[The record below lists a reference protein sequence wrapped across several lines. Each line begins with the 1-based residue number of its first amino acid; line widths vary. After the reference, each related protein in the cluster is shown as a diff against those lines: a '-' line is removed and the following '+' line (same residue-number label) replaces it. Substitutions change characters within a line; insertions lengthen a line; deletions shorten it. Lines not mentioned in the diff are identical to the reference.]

1 MKTTY
6 EGLKVKQRSDG
17 GPTFVLFSATAE
29 EILSWASIDTI
40 SDDDK
45 GGPQRIEKPFK
56 TKAIAAYFNANSNNT
71 IPTSVIIGF
80 RTGQVNLSA
89 INGSINC
96 INIEIDDSQKGTI
109 VDGQHRVLGVKSFNS
124 SALINVVGLL
134 DVDDTETAFQFL
146 VINNK
151 VSRVSSDHLRAL
163 ALHYSEDELAD
174 RLKKVKLNLNPN
186 LRFVGFANDLDGSPF
201 KGLLALPTNPEN
213 CQIVTPAAIEDSI
226 NFIRSQK
233 LSDLVEDDDMVT
245 ELFFTIWRT
254 IRETWPEL
262 WVANSRLLSKASV
275 VCVSQFIVQHLL
287 RQFDWTG
294 LDIFDPDV
302 VEKEVKRILG
312 ALDRNFWSSE
322 TEWTAKGLD
331 TQAGRKILLDSLE
344 QIVRNFRQG
353 FEWHTDV
360 SMVRFVAAD

>member
-1 MKTTY
+1 
-6 EGLKVKQRSDG
+6 
-17 GPTFVLFSATAE
+17 
-29 EILSWASIDTI
+29 
-40 SDDDK
+40 
-45 GGPQRIEKPFK
+45 
-56 TKAIAAYFNANSNNT
+56 
-71 IPTSVIIGF
+71 
-80 RTGQVNLSA
+80 
-89 INGSINC
+89 
-96 INIEIDDSQKGTI
+96 
-109 VDGQHRVLGVKSFNS
+109 
-124 SALINVVGLL
+124 
-134 DVDDTETAFQFL
+134 
-146 VINNK
+146 
-151 VSRVSSDHLRAL
+151 
-163 ALHYSEDELAD
+163 
-174 RLKKVKLNLNPN
+174 
-186 LRFVGFANDLDGSPF
+186 
-201 KGLLALPTNPEN
+201 
-213 CQIVTPAAIEDSI
+213 
-226 NFIRSQK
+226 
-233 LSDLVEDDDMVT
+233 MVT